1 MPMINSDL
9 HKTQVRLLSQDRE
22 AGSDGVAARDDGI
35 RTVSL
40 NGYVSIGTTK
50 QETSCTMRNGH
61 TTIRMTSAAK
71 MRIVM

>member
-1 MPMINSDL
+1 MTIIDSSF
-9 HKTQVRLLSQDRE
+9 HKTYVRLLSQDRK

-40 NGYVSIGTTK
+40 NAYVSIGTTK
-50 QETSCTMRNGH
+50 RETSCTMRSGH
-61 TTIRMTSAAK
+61 TTIPMTFAAK